1 MWCVALTLLQ
11 LTPLALIDRIAAL
24 VRPVDWCQ
32 NMASHNLKGPT
43 MRAIAVY
50 EAKNRFSEIIAA
62 VEHGEE
68 ITITRH
74 GAPVARLVAIGM
86 TEPPAAEQRQ
96 RVLGAMQQLQVL
108 GAGSEL
114 GCTLQQAI
122 QTGRD

>member
-1 MWCVALTLLQ
+1 
-11 LTPLALIDRIAAL
+11 
-24 VRPVDWCQ
+24 
-32 NMASHNLKGPT
+32 

-74 GAPVARLVAIGM
+74 GAPVARLVAIGE
-86 TEPPAAEQRQ
+86 TVPPALEQRQ
-96 RVLGAMQQLQVL
+96 RVASVMQQLRAL

-114 GCTLQQAI
+114 GCTVEQAI
-122 QTGRD
+122 QAGRD

>member
-1 MWCVALTLLQ
+1 
-11 LTPLALIDRIAAL
+11 
-24 VRPVDWCQ
+24 
-32 NMASHNLKGPT
+32 

-62 VEHGEE
+62 VEQGEE

-74 GAPVARLVAIGM
+74 GAPVARLVAIG
-86 TEPPAAEQRQ
+86 TIEPPALEQRQ
-96 RVLGAMQQLQVL
+96 RVLSALQQLRAL

-114 GCTLQQAI
+114 GSTVQQAI

>member
-1 MWCVALTLLQ
+1 
-11 LTPLALIDRIAAL
+11 
-24 VRPVDWCQ
+24 
-32 NMASHNLKGPT
+32 

-74 GAPVARLVAIGM
+74 GAPVARLVAIGASV
-86 TEPPAAEQRQ
+86 PPALEQRQ
-96 RVLGAMQQLQVL
+96 RVASVMQQLRAL

-114 GCTLQQAI
+114 GCTVEQAI
-122 QTGRD
+122 QAGRD